1 MVTVRSASDAQSD
14 YASSG
19 GRASQRYARK
29 IATVSNWQSQAT
41 SAEAEAN
48 YAAGVQDAVS
58 AGRRAKALSAV
69 SNSEW
74 QSRSVTKG
82 GPALAAGIGVSAQK
96 WGKGA
101 APYLSALASVTLP
114 PKSTD
119 GMTNLTNR
127 AGAIVAAMEAQKK
140 AIKG

>member
-1 MVTVRSASDAQSD
+1 MVTVRSASDAQND

-19 GRASQRYARK
+19 LRASQRYARK
-29 IATVSNWQSQAT
+29 IATVPDWQAKAT

-58 AGRRAKALSAV
+58 SGRRAKSLASV

-82 GPALAAGIGVSAQK
+82 APALAAGIGVSGAK
-96 WGKGA
+96 WGKGVN
-101 APYLSALASVTLP
+101 PYLAALGSLGLP
-114 PKSTD
+114 PKTTD
-119 GMTNLTNR
+119 GMTNLQNR
-127 AGAIVAAMEAQKK
+127 AGAVVAAMIAQKK